1 MATLR
6 HFRDMLPVEQFDHM
20 LTVHGLPYTPDTA
33 LLAERE
39 HQADHQRRDHD
50 HDHDH
55 DGAA

>member
-50 HDHDH
+50 HDHD
-55 DGAA
+55 GAA